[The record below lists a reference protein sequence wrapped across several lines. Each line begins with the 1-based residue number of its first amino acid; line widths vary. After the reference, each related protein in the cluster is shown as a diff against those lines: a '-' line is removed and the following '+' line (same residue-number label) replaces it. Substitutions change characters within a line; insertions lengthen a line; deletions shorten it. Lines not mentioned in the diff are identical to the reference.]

1 MLAIPII
8 GDVFD
13 VITTPFRA
21 AAGWA
26 WDTVVDGITNWVM
39 NGVLT
44 LLMAVWNFLDT
55 SSTPQL
61 ESAWFSGDESAPFRV
76 ATWLGVLMLSVLLLL
91 AVIRAVSAGSPGQV
105 LQAVGRDLPVAVFAM
120 ASLIAVTA
128 AAIRVADGFSDYV
141 WARTRPQAAE
151 ALSNLAEV
159 LMSTG
164 TNMFFLGPLIGIV
177 LIISML
183 FMWIVLLVRTS
194 LIYLVV
200 IYAVAFGLPSMLF
213 PPLRDTAKKVLELL
227 AALVLAKPIIVLA
240 VSVGANMLAAL
251 GDAGEPGA
259 GVGDNAARE
268 IGVLIVGVIVFG
280 LAAFMP
286 FVLWKLMPL
295 IAAAVVAQGIASA
308 PMRATTQGMQMQYYG
323 RQITGRLAGTTTRTS
338 TPGAPGSDGASTGL
352 GGSGPSS
359 AGASSLPGGGTAAG
373 GAATA
378 ASGPAAPAVG
388 AAVATKAAVDGAR
401 SAATTTASTAA
412 RSSDSVAARGTT
424 SARRR
429 TGGSS
434 GAGAEGRD
442 G

>member
-61 ESAWFSGDESAPFRV
+61 ESAWFAGDESAPFRV

-200 IYAVAFGLPSMLF
+200 IYAVAFGLP
-213 PPLRDTAKKVLELL
+213 
-227 AALVLAKPIIVLA
+227 
-240 VSVGANMLAAL
+240 
-251 GDAGEPGA
+251 
-259 GVGDNAARE
+259 
-268 IGVLIVGVIVFG
+268 
-280 LAAFMP
+280 
-286 FVLWKLMPL
+286 
-295 IAAAVVAQGIASA
+295 
-308 PMRATTQGMQMQYYG
+308 
-323 RQITGRLAGTTTRTS
+323 
-338 TPGAPGSDGASTGL
+338 
-352 GGSGPSS
+352 
-359 AGASSLPGGGTAAG
+359 
-373 GAATA
+373 
-378 ASGPAAPAVG
+378 
-388 AAVATKAAVDGAR
+388 
-401 SAATTTASTAA
+401 
-412 RSSDSVAARGTT
+412 
-424 SARRR
+424 
-429 TGGSS
+429 
-434 GAGAEGRD
+434 
-442 G
+442 

>member
-13 VITTPFRA
+13 FITTPFRA

-26 WDTVVDGITNWVM
+26 WDTVVEGITNWVM

-61 ESAWFSGDESAPFRV
+61 DSAWFSGDESAPFRV

-105 LQAVGRDLPVAVFAM
+105 IQAVGRDLPVAVFAM

-151 ALSNLAEV
+151 ALSNVAEV

-164 TNMFFLGPLIGIV
+164 TSLFFLGPLIGIA
-177 LIISML
+177 LIIAML

-308 PMRATTQGMQMQYYG
+308 PMRAATQGMQMQYYG
-323 RQITGRLAGTTTRTS
+323 RQVTGRLAGSGSRGGAQATGSSGAAAGLGGAGPAGAGTS
-338 TPGAPGSDGASTGL
+338 SLASGGAST
-352 GGSGPSS
+352 
-359 AGASSLPGGGTAAG
+359 AGG

-378 ASGPAAPAVG
+378 ASGPAAPVVG
-388 AAVATKAAVDGAR
+388 AAVATKAAADGAR
-401 SAATTTASTAA
+401 SSVTSAVSTMG
-412 RSSDSVAARGTT
+412 RSSDSVAVGT
-424 SARRR
+424 SSPRRSGADS
-429 TGGSS
+429 GGS
-434 GAGAEGRD
+434 GVEGRD